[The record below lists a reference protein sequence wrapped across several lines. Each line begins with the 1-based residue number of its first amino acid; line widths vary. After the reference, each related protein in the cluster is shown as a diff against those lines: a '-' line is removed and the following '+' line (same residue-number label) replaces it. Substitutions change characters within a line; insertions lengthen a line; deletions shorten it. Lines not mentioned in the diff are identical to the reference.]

1 MTSGAWATSA
11 PIEPW
16 QSRRV
21 SKNILLTGEPGCG
34 KTTLIQRVLARLS
47 HPAGGFYTEELRS
60 RGVRQGFRMVT
71 LDGEGAVL
79 AHLDYPGPPRVG
91 RYGVDV
97 AALDRVGVASI
108 RRALASGA
116 LVIIDEIG
124 PMELFS
130 PAFCAAVQEALD
142 SPAVVLG
149 TIVRRSRP
157 FADAIKA
164 RPDVT
169 VITVTPANRDRLVE
183 QVLALV
189 TAALAASGS
198 AMS

>member
-1 MTSGAWATSA
+1 M
-11 PIEPW
+11 
-16 QSRRV
+16 

-34 KTTLIQRVLARLS
+34 KTTLIQRVLAHLS

-60 RGVRQGFRMVT
+60 GGVRQGFRMVT

-91 RYGVDV
+91 HYGVDV

-149 TIVRRSRP
+149 AIVRRSRP
-157 FADAIKA
+157 FANAIKA

-183 QVLALV
+183 QVLGLV
-189 TAALAASGS
+189 TTALTGPTSPENAAL
-198 AMS
+198 

>member
-1 MTSGAWATSA
+1 MTH
-11 PIEPW
+11 
-16 QSRRV
+16 
-21 SKNILLTGEPGCG
+21 NILLTGEPGCG
-34 KTTLIQRVLARLS
+34 KTTLIQRVLARLPW
-47 HPAGGFYTEELRS
+47 PAGGFYTEELR
-60 RGVRQGFRMVT
+60 RAGVRQGFRMVT
-71 LDGEGAVL
+71 LDGQQAVL

-97 AALDRVGVASI
+97 AALDAVGVASI
-108 RRALASGA
+108 RRALASAA

-142 SPAVVLG
+142 SPRAVLG
-149 TIVRRSRP
+149 TIVRRSKP

-169 VITVTPANRDRLVE
+169 VITVTPANRDRLLE

-189 TAALAASGS
+189 TAALVGEAPPPERSRRD
-198 AMS
+198 

>member
-1 MTSGAWATSA
+1 
-11 PIEPW
+11 
-16 QSRRV
+16 V
-21 SKNILLTGEPGCG
+21 NKNILLTGEPGCG

-47 HPAGGFYTEELRS
+47 HPAGGFYTEEMRNE
-60 RGVRQGFRMVT
+60 GARQGFRLVT
-71 LDGEGAVL
+71 LDGEQAIL
-79 AHLDYPGPPRVG
+79 AHVDYAGPPRVG

-97 AALDRVGVASI
+97 AALDRVAVTSI
-108 RRALASGA
+108 RRALASNA

-149 TIVRRSRP
+149 SVVRRSRP
-157 FADAIKA
+157 FSDAVKA

-189 TAALAASGS
+189 SAALTAPGSGTP
-198 AMS
+198 